1 MTRWGVL
8 VLVGL
13 LAALGVLPVLL
24 FTAAEDSYGVYTPV
38 GYVDTVERMIDQG
51 LLSYDCTSDRIL
63 VADELTPEDA
73 FFFRNSYLAQDV
85 AAWNGGDERPFFV
98 ERDQLASGRCTG
110 RLQRANASHHR
121 QRLPSWAGSGW
132 RGRLFMHQEASG
144 ATLQSAVRT
153 IEVVRPPL
161 DLLPMDVSRA
171 EDLAVVAGRGTDARS
186 PRLALE
192 TAEASRSFA
201 ALETIGDAATIDLF
215 SGRPEVIL
223 NGCPVR
229 QGERLRLDSGDALR
243 LVSRSGGL
251 DERFLVD
258 SGERAGLLSF
268 VSTVNGEE
276 RRQTVARRL
285 PLAGQLVA
293 AIDTAVVSGSQ
304 RTRGADRSAG
314 GEGDTAALPSEEFD
328 VHLTVDA
335 FSNDL
340 LTRRLEEFAR
350 ERYGR
355 RPLRAAVTFLDAESG
370 RVQAL
375 ASYPTPSSLDRLQLR
390 REGDREA
397 LGLNHNFLMHP
408 VGSTAKPFL
417 AAAALATRPELASL
431 ELRCFAGGTAPP
443 ELLGYPL
450 GRYNLPGDCAA
461 SLDDG
466 TVDLTD
472 FLTVSSNRYMLYLG
486 LLAMAD
492 WEGPVPRPD
501 RGAPEAR
508 RTLTELDRYRISG
521 TVQTERPRL
530 PIVKAET
537 VDATE
542 LGDVADQ
549 QLFRELRALFDLSYQ
564 YRAGGSAERLERE
577 LWQPVLDQVPG
588 IEDDSDALLSFW
600 PVTPEEV
607 NLGANLVQDF
617 RRDLYTLLLGLGD
630 NRWSNLQMARAMGRL
645 MTGDWDLQTHLVEEV
660 SVPSRTEDGEPT
672 VLYRMPEP
680 GVDGIPASRPA
691 RPGSLSEVDR
701 VRLLRGMAGAVE
713 NEDVGTARRLEDP
726 LSEINDLAPP
736 GVAYRLFAKTGTP
749 TTEPAILERS
759 GTTPAPAALVNYPGG
774 VQVQSGMLVLG
785 IERRGPGV
793 SPDRRVLVIYIEGQG
808 GSLEAVS
815 LAVEILKPLIEGT
828 WPQDWLRESR

>member
-1 MTRWGVL
+1 LTRWRVL

-38 GYVDTVERMIDQG
+38 GYVETVERMIDEG
-51 LLSYDCTSDRIL
+51 LLSYDCASDRIL
-63 VADELTPEDA
+63 VADQLAPEDD
-73 FFFRNSYLAQDV
+73 FFYRNSYLAQDV

-98 ERDQLASGRCTG
+98 EREQLAAGGCSG

-132 RGRLFMHQEASG
+132 RGRLFMHQEGSG

-153 IEVVRPPL
+153 LEVVRPPL

-171 EDLAVVAGRGTDARS
+171 EDLTVVAGRPADARS

-192 TAEASRSFA
+192 TAQASRSFA

-215 SGRPEVIL
+215 SSRPEVIL
-223 NGCPVR
+223 NGCPVP

-285 PLAGQLVA
+285 PFAGQLVA
-293 AIDTAVVSGSQ
+293 AIDTAVVSGAQ
-304 RTRGADRSAG
+304 RTRGGG
-314 GEGDTAALPSEEFD
+314 GEDASAPAAETFD

-350 ERYGR
+350 GRYGR
-355 RPLRAAVTFLDAESG
+355 RPLRAAVTLLDAESG

-375 ASYPTPSSLDRLQLR
+375 ASYPTPSSLDRLELR
-390 REGDREA
+390 RAGDREA

-417 AAAALATRPELASL
+417 AAAALATRPDLASL
-431 ELRCFAGGTAPP
+431 ELRCFPGGTAPP
-443 ELLGYPL
+443 ELLGFPL

-461 SLDDG
+461 SGEDG
-466 TVDLTD
+466 TVDLID

-486 LLAMAD
+486 LLSMAD
-492 WEGPVPRPD
+492 WEGPAPRAD
-501 RGAPEAR
+501 RGAPEDR
-508 RTLTELDRYRISG
+508 RTLTQLDRYRVSG
-521 TVQTERPRL
+521 TVQSERPRL

-537 VDATE
+537 ADATE

-549 QLFRELRALFDLSYQ
+549 QFFRELRALFDLSYQ
-564 YRAGGSAERLERE
+564 YRAGGSADRLERE
-577 LWQPVLDQVPG
+577 LWQPVLDRVPG
-588 IEDDSDALLSFW
+588 IENDPDALLSFW
-600 PVTPEEV
+600 PVTPEQV
-607 NLGANLVQDF
+607 NVGANLVQDF

-645 MTGDWDLQTHLVEEV
+645 MTGDWDLQAHLVEEV
-660 SVPSRTEDGEPT
+660 SVPASGDGEPN
-672 VLYRMPEP
+672 VLYRMPEVGGQGP
-680 GVDGIPASRPA
+680 AGAPASRQA
-691 RPGSLSEVDR
+691 QPGSLSEVNR

-713 NEDVGTARRLEDP
+713 SEVGTARRLEDP
-726 LSEINDLAPP
+726 LTQINEQAPP

-749 TTEPAILERS
+749 TTDPEILERS

-793 SPDRRVLVIYIEGQG
+793 SPDRRVLVVYIEGQG
-808 GSLEAVS
+808 GSLEAVN
-815 LAVEILKPLIEGT
+815 LAGEILRPLIEGT
-828 WPQDWLRESR
+828 WPQDWLSESR